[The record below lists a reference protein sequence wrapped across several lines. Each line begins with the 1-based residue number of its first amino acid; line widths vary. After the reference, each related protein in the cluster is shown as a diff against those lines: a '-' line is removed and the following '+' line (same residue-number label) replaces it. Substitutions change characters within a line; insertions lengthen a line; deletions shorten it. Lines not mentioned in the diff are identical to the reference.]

1 MYTKEKIMEETKKLQ
16 YVSHVKNPNV
26 IYHKG
31 LPMLDR
37 VALFATERIGTMGF
51 FFVLAVITTFWIAWN
66 VYAPLEL
73 RFDPFPAFV
82 LWLFI
87 SNLLQLLLMPLLM
100 IGQNLQGRHS
110 EVRAE
115 ADYKLN
121 LQTEREVQQI
131 LAHLARQDK
140 LMMELLRRVDDIGN
154 QR

>member
-1 MYTKEKIMEETKKLQ
+1 MEETKKLQ

-26 IYHKG
+26 LHREG
-31 LPMLDR
+31 LSALDR
-37 VALFATERIGTMGF
+37 AALFTTERIGTMGF
-51 FFVLAVITTFWIAWN
+51 FFVLSVITAFWIIWN

-100 IGQNLQGRHS
+100 IGQNLQGKHS

-115 ADYKLN
+115 ADYELN
-121 LQTEREVQQI
+121 LRAEREVQQI